1 MGRRKNDQLRILG
14 QRFKSLGMS
23 RRNFMKIAAAAA
35 AGTVTTAGMERYV
48 GPGLPRPRVRA
59 ATAGRRPGRSV
70 LSLLLD
76 RTIRFHLT
84 GT

>member
-1 MGRRKNDQLRILG
+1 MGTRKDDQLRILG

-35 AGTVTTAGMERYV
+35 AGTVTTAGMERRW
-48 GPGLPRPRVRA
+48 PGAAAAPARA
-59 ATAGRRPGRSV
+59 
-70 LSLLLD
+70 LLRQDLD
-76 RTIRFHLT
+76 RTKSSITSPFSDDLFRST